1 MLNGQLVGSY
11 SLCYIQFKQI
21 LVDNLQAIVILSQ
34 ETIKGLP
41 NYRTKKKLEKAAKDG
56 EKQDILLAAKM
67 SVWESKLIA
76 LLRLELIDHKL
87 E

>member
-21 LVDNLQAIVILSQ
+21 RVDNLQAIVILSQ

-41 NYRTKKKLEKAAKDG
+41 NYQTKKKIEKAAKDG
-56 EKQDILLAAKM
+56 EKQDILLAAKI

-76 LLRLELIDHKL
+76 LLRLAWIDHKL

>member
-21 LVDNLQAIVILSQ
+21 RVDNLQAIVIISQ